1 MNNDEKINL
10 IGQKILLLSSNLD
23 KYKQELDALKF
34 QLSVLQSEK
43 NVLHKTEKIVEPVK
57 EEEVVKP
64 IAEEIKETIKETETQ
79 IPVQEI
85 QEEIKVVSPPKLKEP
100 AQGFEEKIG
109 AKWFSIVGI
118 ITLVLGIAIGVKYA
132 IDQDLI
138 NETTRLVLGFLA
150 GSIILML
157 AMVYKKKYAVFSAI
171 LLSGAMAVMYFT
183 TYVGFNYYH
192 FYGPSVAFFIMAIF
206 TGFTV
211 YAATIYDY
219 EIIALIGLVGGYCVP
234 PLLSTGTGEVEYM
247 FGFMLIL
254 NLGVLALAF
263 KKYWKFVNHVAYG
276 LTWLIFASWMA
287 TSYKPEIYIGRTL
300 FFSTAF
306 YLVFYLSFIAYKIF
320 RNKAFSAWDVIL
332 VMSNS
337 LIYFGIGYNA
347 LADIY
352 YEQYQGLF
360 CVFNALIHLAF
371 AMLCKKKEVADKTI
385 FHFIIAMVISFITM
399 AIPVQLDG
407 NFVTIIWTTEMVILL
422 WMSKR
427 FGVNTYKW
435 LAYGISLLAF
445 FSLLQDWSNYDY
457 FSNNTSTTLSLEPI
471 MNHYF
476 VTGLFA
482 IAGFFGAW
490 YLNKNLLS
498 NMISK
503 IANVFLLVIGILVVY
518 QTFANEIIL
527 YFNIQY
533 RLSETKHYD
542 SYGYD
547 WMNYDYAW
555 HTYSALFI
563 LMYSTIFMS
572 VLGFLNMKK
581 FKNLVLGYITWGFS
595 LFVLI
600 LNVTMGFVLINELKE
615 EAVNDSTYA
624 FITTWNYNFRYV
636 FLPFVALSIF
646 VLYQYRNSELVSK
659 VKTINT
665 WLFHIFILVVLS
677 NELTHIIMM
686 THLDEYRKYEKVSFR
701 MGYTVLWGLYS
712 MSLIAYGIMRHK
724 KMLRVIAIVLFAI
737 TIVKLAIDAMS
748 MSRGYQLI
756 VFITIGIILLL
767 VGFMYQK
774 FKPIVLADEPKN
786 VEENKINDEP
796 AP

>member
-1 MNNDEKINL
+1 M
-10 IGQKILLLSSNLD
+10 LLSTNLD
-23 KYKQELDALKF
+23 KYKQELDSLKF

-43 NVLHKTEKIVEPVK
+43 NVSVKQQPVVETK
-57 EEEVVKP
+57 KEEVVQP
-64 IAEEIKETIKETETQ
+64 IEIVKKEIKEVDEQ

-85 QEEIKVVSPPKLKEP
+85 QQEVKTVAPPKVKAP
-100 AQGFEEKIG
+100 KAGFEEKIG

-132 IDQDLI
+132 IDQDMI

-150 GSIILML
+150 GGIILTL
-157 AMVYKKKYAVFSAI
+157 ALIYKQKYAVFSAI

-192 FYGPSVAFFIMAIF
+192 FYGAAVAFFMMAVF
-206 TGFTV
+206 TAFTV
-211 YAATIYDY
+211 FAAHIYNY
-219 EIIALIGLVGGYCVP
+219 EVIALIGLVGGYCVP

-247 FGFMLIL
+247 FGFMLVL
-254 NLGVLALAF
+254 NLGVLALSF
-263 KKYWKFVNHVAYG
+263 IKYWKFVNHVAYG
-276 LTWLIFASWMA
+276 LTWLIFAGWMA
-287 TSYKPEIYIGRTL
+287 SSYNADIYLGRTL

-306 YLVFYLSFIAYKIF
+306 YLIFYMSFIAYKIF
-320 RNKAFSAWDVIL
+320 RNKPFNAWDVIL
-332 VMSNS
+332 VLSNS

-347 LADIY
+347 LSNIY

-360 CVFNALIHLAF
+360 CVLNAIIHLGF
-371 AMLCKKKEVADKTI
+371 AMLCKKKELSDKTI
-385 FHFIIAMVISFITM
+385 FYFIIAMVISFITM

-427 FGVNTYKW
+427 FNVNTYKL

-445 FSLLQDWSNYDY
+445 CSLIHDWSNYNY
-457 FSNNTSTTLSLEPI
+457 FSNNTDTTLAIRPL

-482 IAGFFGAW
+482 IAGFAGAVF
-490 YLNKNLLS
+490 LNKDLVS
-498 NMISK
+498 NTLSK
-503 IANVFLLVIGILVVY
+503 IANVFLIVIGLLVCY

-533 RLSETKHYD
+533 KLSEVKHVD
-542 SYGYD
+542 DYGYD
-547 WMNYDYAW
+547 WMDYDYAW
-555 HTYSALFI
+555 RTYSGLFI
-563 LMYSTIFMS
+563 LMYSTVFMS
-572 VLGFLNMKK
+572 VLGFINMKK
-581 FKNLVLGYITWGFS
+581 FKNAVLGYITWGFN
-595 LFVLI
+595 LFLLI
-600 LNVTMGFVLINELKE
+600 ANVTVGFIMINDLKE
-615 EAVNDSTYA
+615 SATIYNNVYDVV
-624 FITTWNYNFRYV
+624 TTWNYNFRYV
-636 FLPFVALSIF
+636 FLPFVALGIF
-646 VLYQYRNSELVSK
+646 VLYKYRDWEITSK
-659 VKTINT
+659 VKVINT

-677 NELTHIIMM
+677 NELSHIITM
-686 THLDEYRKYEKVSFR
+686 THLDNYRHYEKVSFR

-712 MSLIAYGIMRHK
+712 MSLIAYGIIRHR
-724 KMLRVIAIVLFAI
+724 KMLRVIAISLFAL
-737 TIVKLAIDAMS
+737 TIVKLAIDALS

-774 FKPIVLADEPKN
+774 FKPVVLGEEPKPI
-786 VEENKINDEP
+786 EENNSNEETTN
-796 AP
+796 